1 MLSWN
6 RGRERKGYGHACRN
20 YYQPSK
26 GEKMILDLLPNEI
39 KMLNKMIGNS
49 LMIGNKLTGII
60 EFPKNLLI
68 DLSIISEKINR
79 RIIELTIA
87 EIAIVGV
94 LITIY
99 QSSIRAMGDIDVIDV
114 EFLNQRLVDIFD
126 SQKKTL

>member
-1 MLSWN
+1 
-6 RGRERKGYGHACRN
+6 
-20 YYQPSK
+20 
-26 GEKMILDLLPNEI
+26 MILDLLPNEI